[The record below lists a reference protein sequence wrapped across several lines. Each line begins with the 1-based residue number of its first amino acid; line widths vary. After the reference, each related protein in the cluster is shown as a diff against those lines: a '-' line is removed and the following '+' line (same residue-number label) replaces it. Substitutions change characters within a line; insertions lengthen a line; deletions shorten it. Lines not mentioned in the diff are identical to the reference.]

1 MLTLPPGTADL
12 KCSTG
17 LVANLRLNLIRMS
30 DTLDQT
36 SNSLLELAVLGG
48 VDEWVNG
55 TVGEHQHHC
64 EVVEPA
70 VDGHSASVKEE
81 EKEQEEEEVV
91 EEEHQHHC
99 EVVEPAASVGESMQR
114 GRRRTR
120 TKIITEARCIRG
132 GVSGRKEEEEEE
144 EKKEE
149 ERKKKR
155 TTRKM
160 YCCYSSH
167 CSFLLLLLLLLLQ
180 QYREHQHHCEVV

>member
-81 EKEQEEEEVV
+81 EQEEKVEKKV
-91 EEEHQHHC
+91 EEKEEEDQHRR
-99 EVVEPAASVGESMQR
+99 EVVEPAADAGSSVQHG
-114 GRRRTR
+114 
-120 TKIITEARCIRG
+120 
-132 GVSGRKEEEEEE
+132 
-144 EKKEE
+144 KKEE
-149 ERKKKR
+149 REQEEEGQ
-155 TTRKM
+155 
-160 YCCYSSH
+160 H
-167 CSFLLLLLLLLLQ
+167 
-180 QYREHQHHCEVV
+180 YRDNEE